1 MLKLG
6 KLPID
11 FLKSCIG
18 LDGACDPRV
27 LIGPRFGEDCAVID
41 LGSQYLITKTDPV
54 TFTSEEIGWYAVHV
68 NANDVATMGARPCW
82 FQACLLFPLGTTEG
96 TVRQVFMQIDAAC
109 KELGIAVTGG
119 HTEITNAVT
128 QPVVI
133 GDMHGVVDKNRLVTS
148 SGARPGDVVVM
159 TKTAGLEG
167 TSILAA
173 EKAAELRPHLDES
186 LRQEALHLRHTPG
199 ISVVKE
205 ALLAAE
211 HGVTAMHDPTEGGI
225 AMGLYELATASEVG
239 LTLDLDAIPILP
251 VTQTIC
257 RIFELNP
264 LSLIS
269 SGTLLLT
276 IPPDRWPALQQT
288 FQSASIAA
296 RKIGAVRQD
305 RGIDAVSG
313 GKPVPFTYSET
324 DELTKTLQAP
334 KRGIENRG
342 LW

>member
-11 FLKSCIG
+11 FLKNCLG
-18 LDGACDPRV
+18 LTGAHDPRV

-54 TFTSEEIGWYAVHV
+54 TFTAEEIGWYAVHV

-82 FQACLLFPLGTTEG
+82 FQACLLFPPDTTENI
-96 TVRQVFMQIDAAC
+96 VRQVFVQIDAAC
-109 KELGIAVTGG
+109 KELDIAVTGG

-133 GDMHGVVDKNRLVTS
+133 GDMHGIVDIDRLVTS
-148 SGARPGDVVVM
+148 GGARPGDIVVM

-167 TSILAA
+167 TSILAT
-173 EKAAELRPHLDES
+173 EKATELRPHLDEAI
-186 LRQEALHLRHTPG
+186 LREARHLRHVPG

-205 ALLAAE
+205 ALLASE

-225 AMGLYELATASEVG
+225 AMGLYELATVSGVG
-239 LTLDLDAIPILP
+239 LTLDLDAIPIRP
-251 VTQTIC
+251 VTRTIC
-257 RIFELNP
+257 RVFGLNP
-264 LSLIS
+264 LGLIS

-276 IPPDRWPALQQT
+276 IPPAHWPALQEA
-288 FQSASIAA
+288 FQSVGIMAGE
-296 RKIGAVRQD
+296 IGTVRRD
-305 RGIDAVSG
+305 RGIDAVSA
-313 GKPVPFTYSET
+313 GKPVPFAYSET
-324 DELTKTLQAP
+324 DELTKVV
-334 KRGIENRG
+334 
-342 LW
+342 

>member
-11 FLKSCIG
+11 FLKNCIG
-18 LDGACDPRV
+18 LNGAHDPRV

-82 FQACLLFPLGTTEG
+82 FQACLLFPPGTIEH
-96 TVRQVFMQIDAAC
+96 TVRQVFVQIDAAC

-133 GDMHGVVDKNRLVTS
+133 GDMHGVVDKDRLVTS

-186 LRQEALHLRHTPG
+186 LLQEARHLRHVPG

-205 ALLAAE
+205 ALSAAE

-225 AMGLYELATASEVG
+225 AMGLYELAAASEVG

-251 VTQTIC
+251 VTRTIC
-257 RIFELNP
+257 GIFGLNP
-264 LSLIS
+264 LGLIS

-276 IPPDRWPALQQT
+276 VPPARWSALREA
-288 FQSASIAA
+288 FQSAGIMA
-296 RKIGAVRQD
+296 RQIGAVRRD
-305 RGIDAVSG
+305 KGIDAVSA
-313 GKPVPFTYSET
+313 GKPVPFTHSET
-324 DELTKTLQAP
+324 DELTKVL
-334 KRGIENRG
+334 
-342 LW
+342 